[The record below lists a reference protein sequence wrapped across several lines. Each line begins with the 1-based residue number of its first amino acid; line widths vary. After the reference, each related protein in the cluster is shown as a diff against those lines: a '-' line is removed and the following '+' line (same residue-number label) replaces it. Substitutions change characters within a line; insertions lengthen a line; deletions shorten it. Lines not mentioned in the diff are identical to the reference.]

1 MNKKRWIA
9 LLIAAC
15 LFIFS
20 AIVNIGLSVKEE
32 KDDGLAGIFG
42 GDDSELSETVI
53 EKGNAAK
60 KIAVLEVN
68 GTIQD
73 TGSGSSPLMSQTG
86 YNHQAFLKQLE
97 AAKNDKAVKGVIIK
111 VNSPG
116 GGVVESAEIHKKIE
130 ELKKETKKPVYIS
143 MGSMAASGG
152 YYISTAA
159 NKIYAIPDTLTGSLG
174 VIMQSVNYGKLA
186 DKLGV
191 ESVVIKSGAHKDIM
205 SPTREMTGEEKEIMQ
220 TLVDNSY
227 DGFVNVI
234 SEGRHL
240 SKEKVRSIADG
251 RVYDGRQAKELK
263 LVDQL
268 GYFEDAVTG
277 MEKDYK
283 LKGAQVIQY
292 NQGFGLPSWLS
303 MSMQKVIGGDEQVTA
318 MLKTFAQPSSP
329 RLMYLYAE

>member
-1 MNKKRWIA
+1 
-9 LLIAAC
+9 
-15 LFIFS
+15 
-20 AIVNIGLSVKEE
+20 
-32 KDDGLAGIFG
+32 
-42 GDDSELSETVI
+42 
-53 EKGNAAK
+53 
-60 KIAVLEVN
+60 
-68 GTIQD
+68 
-73 TGSGSSPLMSQTG
+73 
-86 YNHQAFLKQLE
+86 
-97 AAKNDKAVKGVIIK
+97 
-111 VNSPG
+111 
-116 GGVVESAEIHKKIE
+116 
-130 ELKKETKKPVYIS
+130 

-251 RVYDGRQAKELK
+251 RVYDGRQAKKLK

-283 LKGAQVIQY
+283 LKSAQVIQY